1 MKQKRFLGLYCLG
14 VIALALLG
22 FSPGM
27 ALGQPFYE
35 LKLSSG
41 TVAIGSSA
49 NITLS
54 MTALNTAGVQG
65 FVAAADWN
73 VAVVKGT
80 NLQAASGAGEALN
93 GADVIVPRIEPG
105 YFVLG
110 VVMDND
116 GVGGE
121 LIPAG
126 TDLKL
131 ATLTIEAAAGATAGQ
146 STALSFRDTT
156 YNTVSGG
163 PLLDNIVVV
172 GGLSIGKVERLTLT
186 NGSATVIKVTGRYT
200 IQSTAGARGAAS
212 VTVPVILSGSPP
224 LQGYVVAI
232 AHNPAEVTLT
242 AVTNGSS
249 AAAAEFVSADIFP
262 TGGTL
267 GVVMDY
273 NPPFDNQVAANGE
286 IAKYTYSAVSPPQSN
301 CPTTVGPDVVSN
313 LSFVDNVLGSPPLEN
328 VTVIDGLSEN
338 PELVNGSV
346 TFRAPDCIIIIPGE
360 QEFACGGPLVKVQAP
375 GACGAPFVLD
385 ANGNFIPDEEGRPAP
400 VRGSPGEKIAVG
412 FYYRSPSTGIVD
424 ENSPNFNPDD
434 PALNTDKDDVQ
445 GLSMAICYSQGLSC
459 LETFSIAGTITEAVG
474 AEFVTVHCNNTTREL
489 IIGILVDALPPFD
502 GQTLPPTANLLRVI
516 SVDFQIDA
524 GADCKQSFPIQFC
537 DGAKGRGQVPI
548 KNLISVM
555 NFPISPK
562 LCNCE
567 VKVNAEAQFVR
578 GDCNFAESFTMPT
591 MAVDISDA
599 AAVISFLFLTGTW
612 KFHPK
617 CLDACDANDDARI
630 DLADAVAILRYL
642 FKFAPPLPAPGP
654 TALGPD
660 PTGDKLDCKGGSI
673 CN

>member
-14 VIALALLG
+14 VLALALLG
-22 FSPGM
+22 FSPGV
-27 ALGQPFYE
+27 AWGQPSYE

-49 NITLS
+49 SITLS
-54 MTALNTAGVQG
+54 MTAQNTAGVQG
-65 FVAAADWN
+65 IVAAADWN
-73 VAVVKGT
+73 VAVVEGT
-80 NLQAASGAGEALN
+80 NLQAASGAGGALN

-116 GVGGE
+116 GIGGE
-121 LIPAG
+121 IIPAG
-126 TDLKL
+126 NDINL
-131 ATLTIEAAAGATAGQ
+131 ATLTVKAAAGATDGQ
-146 STALSFRDTT
+146 STALSFHDGA

-172 GGLSIGKVERLTLT
+172 GGLSIGATEGLKLT
-186 NGSATVIKVTGRYT
+186 NGSVIVKELTGRYT
-200 IQSTAGARGAAS
+200 IPSTAGARAQTS
-212 VTVPVILSGSPP
+212 VTVPVILSNSPP

-242 AVTNGSS
+242 AVTSGAA
-249 AAAAEFVSADIFP
+249 AAAAEFVNADVFP
-262 TGGTL
+262 AGGTL
-267 GVVMDY
+267 GVVMDF
-273 NPPFDNQVAANGE
+273 NPPFDNQLAANGE
-286 IAKYTYSAVSPPQSN
+286 IGKYTYAVVNPPHSPN
-301 CPTTVGPDVVSN
+301 CPTVGPDVTYN
-313 LSFVDNVLGSPPLEN
+313 LTFVDNVLGTPPLEN
-328 VTVIDGLSEN
+328 VTVINGLSKN
-338 PELVNGSV
+338 PELVNGTV
-346 TFRAPDCIIIIPGE
+346 TFRPEDCVIIVPGE
-360 QEFACGGPLVKVQAP
+360 QEFACGGPLVKVQ
-375 GACGAPFVLD
+375 GQGLCGDPFALD

-400 VRGSPGEKIAVG
+400 VRGSPGDKVAVG

-424 ENSPNFNPDD
+424 END
-434 PALNTDKDDVQ
+434 PTSLGLDRDDVQ
-445 GLSMAICYSQGLSC
+445 GLSMAVCYPQGLHC

-474 AEFVTVHCNNTTREL
+474 AEFVTVHCNDTTREL
-489 IIGILVDALPPFD
+489 IIGVLVDALPPFD

-524 GADCKQSFPIQFC
+524 GASCKDAYPIVFC

-555 NFPISPK
+555 NLPIHPK

-567 VKVNAEAQFVR
+567 VRVNAEAQFVR
-578 GDCNFAESFTMPT
+578 GDCNFAETLTMPT

-612 KFHPK
+612 KFHPA
-617 CLDACDANDDARI
+617 CLDACDANDDGRI
-630 DLADAVAILRYL
+630 DLADSVAILRYL
-642 FKFAPPLPAPGP
+642 FKFGLALPAPGP
-654 TALGPD
+654 TSRGPD
-660 PTGDKLDCKGGSI
+660 PTGDKLDCKGGSF